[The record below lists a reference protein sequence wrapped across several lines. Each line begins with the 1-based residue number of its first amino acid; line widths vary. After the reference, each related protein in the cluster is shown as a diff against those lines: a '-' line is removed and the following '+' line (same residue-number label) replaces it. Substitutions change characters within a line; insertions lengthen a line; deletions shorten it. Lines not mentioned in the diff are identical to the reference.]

1 MKLETEA
8 ELVQNPAL
16 CALVVC
22 TFVTEYFGQSQ
33 KLKGATIPFVL
44 PVLPMVIH
52 RETVEALTRRRYIG
66 GLELALAENKTLTLD
81 LQERMEAATELT
93 MSALNVSFA
102 SGLLGYDKDRGQLI
116 PQKPIRFQS
125 ENVEIREMINT
136 SNRLGYW
143 FSTINADKLCSLLRI
158 HF

>member
-1 MKLETEA
+1 MKLESEA

-16 CALVVC
+16 CALIIC
-22 TFVTEYFGQSQ
+22 TFVAEFFSQSK
-33 KLKGATIPFVL
+33 KLKGPTIPLVL

-52 RETVEALTRRRYIG
+52 RETVETLARRHYID
-66 GLELALAENKTLTLD
+66 GLQLALAENKTLTLD

-93 MSALNVSFA
+93 LSALNIAFA
-102 SGLLGYDKDRGQLI
+102 SGLLGYDQERGQLI
-116 PQKPIRFQS
+116 PKKGMGVKS
-125 ENVEIREMINT
+125 ASKEIREMINT

-143 FSTINADKLCSLLRI
+143 FSSINADQLCSLLRI